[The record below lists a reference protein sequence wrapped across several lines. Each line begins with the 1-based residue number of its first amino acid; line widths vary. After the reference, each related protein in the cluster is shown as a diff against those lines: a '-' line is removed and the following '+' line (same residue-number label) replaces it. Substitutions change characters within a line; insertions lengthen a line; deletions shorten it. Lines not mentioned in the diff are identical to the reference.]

1 MMSVRASLTGRERL
15 KRALGDA
22 GAETEAAA
30 IGAMREEAELIAQN
44 ARERV
49 WALRNADRPA
59 SSDLA
64 ASIGVEEEDQA
75 VQVKAEAAYA
85 AFVEFGTR
93 HMPAQPFL
101 TPAMAEHRA
110 QIRERLARAVEEI
123 LTQTVI

>member
-1 MMSVRASLTGRERL
+1 MRMRASLIGRNRL

-30 IGAMREEAELIAQN
+30 GDVLREEGARIAQS
-44 ARERV
+44 ARQRV
-49 WALRNADRPA
+49 RALRDPERPA
-59 SSDLA
+59 RSHLA
-64 ASIGVEEEDQA
+64 ASIGVEEEDRA

-101 TPAMAEHRA
+101 APAMAEHRA
-110 QIRERLARAVEEI
+110 QVRERLARAVEEI
-123 LTQTVI
+123 LTQTAV